1 MSWELILKQ
10 LRASITQ
17 QQVGL
22 ELLSSQVSSL
32 EATLRQADRPTAVI
46 ELPATCTGHPSQDC
60 ARQSED
66 AAIVG
71 RAGWAP
77 MCRGCGLDPS
87 QPVS

>member
-1 MSWELILKQ
+1 MSWELIIKQ

-46 ELPATCTGHPSQDC
+46 ELPATCAGHPSQDC

>member
-1 MSWELILKQ
+1 MVKQ

-32 EATLRQADRPTAVI
+32 EASLRQAERPTAVI
-46 ELPATCTGHPSQDC
+46 ELPVTCAGHPSQDC
-60 ARQSED
+60 ARQSEE

-71 RAGWAP
+71 REGWAP

-87 QPVS
+87 QSVG